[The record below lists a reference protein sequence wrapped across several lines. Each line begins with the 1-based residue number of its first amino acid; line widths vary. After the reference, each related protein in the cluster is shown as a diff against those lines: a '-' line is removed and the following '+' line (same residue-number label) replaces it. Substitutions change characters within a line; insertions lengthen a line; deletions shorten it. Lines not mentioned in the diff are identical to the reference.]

1 MASPVVQEEDFE
13 PTEWKH
19 VPSKPTDRFSSPA
32 DKKLGAQLAFL
43 RGEVT
48 ELLKVEKDCDFDLG
62 RLFKQ
67 CRDQYARGRTGIYIK
82 FLKGVKTSWKKADRL
97 IKFYERE
104 LRVIVA
110 KRNHKVKWAGQLKAW
125 DIEDVDAL
133 DRKANSQAQD
143 DITAMRKILNERE
156 KDRIDELKASQ
167 KKHAKDSAEKRKL
180 TKAEETAPALMGRIE
195 IEWALTVEEFEIFKQ
210 AWMELG
216 DEKGSI
222 IIFKAVTD
230 AAAKIQH

>member
-1 MASPVVQEEDFE
+1 MASPVVQEKDFV

-19 VPSKPTDRFSSPA
+19 VPSKPNDRFSSPA

-48 ELLKVEKDCDFDLG
+48 ELLRVEKDCDFDLG

-67 CRDQYARGRTGIYIK
+67 CRDQYARGRTGIYMK
-82 FLKGVKTSWKKADRL
+82 FLQGVKTSWKKADRL
-97 IKFYERE
+97 IRFYERE

-110 KRNHKVKWAGQLKAW
+110 KRNHKVKWAAQLKAW
-125 DIEDVDAL
+125 GIEDEDAL

-143 DITAMRKILNERE
+143 DIIAMRKVLKERE
-156 KDRIDELKASQ
+156 KQRIDEARARQ
-167 KKHAKDSAEKRKL
+167 KERAKDEADKRKL
-180 TKAEETAPALMGRIE
+180 TKAEETAPELVGRIA
-195 IEWALTVEEFEIFKQ
+195 IEWALSVEEFEIFKA